1 MWALNPQ
8 TSYVLKRRGAL
19 EHRHREDPERR
30 AEMEAEIR
38 RMQLEAKGYQ
48 EVPRTPR
55 NQERQEGS
63 SCRAVG
69 EHHCSDSLIWDSRM

>member
-1 MWALNPQ
+1 MWALNPR

-48 EVPRTPR
+48 EVPRTPETR
-55 NQERQEGS
+55 RGRKGLLPELSGRTT
-63 SCRAVG
+63 VVTP
-69 EHHCSDSLIWDSRM
+69 